1 MRRKMHVENK
11 PKNAFKTL
19 ARMYKY
25 MSGHTIG
32 LVFAIILI
40 IFSSLAGII
49 GTSLLRPLINN
60 LMNNIKLLMDAGHD
74 ANTAKE
80 IIMSGVFD
88 TLVIMIVVY
97 VLGALSTYFGN
108 RLLLIISQK
117 TTNRIRK
124 ELFDH
129 LQSLPVGF
137 FDRNTHGELMS
148 RFTNDMEHI
157 TMALEQS
164 LSQTITSAIT
174 IVGTFIMMV
183 YYSPFLTIFVILMLF
198 VMLRVVKIV
207 GKKSAVNFRNQQKSL
222 GELNGFIEEMM
233 EGQKV
238 VKIFNHEE
246 KNQSEFEA
254 LNEELRKASTD
265 AQTYAGIL
273 MPIMGNLSYVQYAI
287 TACVGALLI
296 ANPVNLAFF
305 AMDVGT
311 LASFLQFT
319 RAFSQP
325 ITQIA
330 NQTNT
335 LLAAIAGAER
345 IFSVLDEEPEEDN
358 GKTTLAVAK
367 RNENNELVH
376 VDKPFVDMT
385 QCQKENLIPVWKTPT
400 PDGYKLTELKGDVR
414 FNNVVFG
421 YVEDVIV
428 LKNLSLYA
436 KPGQK
441 IAFVGSTGAGKTTV
455 TNLLN
460 RFYEIKE
467 GTITYDGIDIRDIKK
482 ADLRRTLGF
491 VLQDVH
497 LFEGTIKDNIRY
509 GRLDASDEEVVQSAK
524 IANAHSFIKRLPQGY
539 DTILTKD
546 GINLSQGQKQL
557 VSIARAAISDPPVL
571 VLDEATSSI
580 DTRTEKLIEKG
591 MDTLMKDR
599 TTFVIAHR
607 LSTVRNA
614 NAIMVIENGE
624 IIERGDHEDLLDLK
638 GRYYNLYTGMSELS

>member
-1 MRRKMHVENK
+1 
-11 PKNAFKTL
+11 
-19 ARMYKY
+19 MYKY
-25 MSGHTIG
+25 MSGHTLG

-74 ANTAKE
+74 ASTAKE

-97 VLGALSTYFGN
+97 FLGALSTYFGN

-183 YYSPFLTIFVILMLF
+183 YSALLTIFVILMLF

-273 MPIMGNLSYVQYAI
+273 MPIMGNLSYVQCNYRMCWSSHNCKPCKSCLLCHGRGNAGFFSPVYKSI
-287 TACVGALLI
+287 FTAHYTDC
-296 ANPVNLAFF
+296 
-305 AMDVGT
+305 
-311 LASFLQFT
+311 
-319 RAFSQP
+319 
-325 ITQIA
+325 
-330 NQTNT
+330 
-335 LLAAIAGAER
+335 
-345 IFSVLDEEPEEDN
+345 
-358 GKTTLAVAK
+358 
-367 RNENNELVH
+367 
-376 VDKPFVDMT
+376 KPD
-385 QCQKENLIPVWKTPT
+385 QHSSCS
-400 PDGYKLTELKGDVR
+400 DCR
-414 FNNVVFG
+414 CR
-421 YVEDVIV
+421 
-428 LKNLSLYA
+428 KNLFCS
-436 KPGQK
+436 
-441 IAFVGSTGAGKTTV
+441 
-455 TNLLN
+455 
-460 RFYEIKE
+460 
-467 GTITYDGIDIRDIKK
+467 
-482 ADLRRTLGF
+482 
-491 VLQDVH
+491 
-497 LFEGTIKDNIRY
+497 
-509 GRLDASDEEVVQSAK
+509 
-524 IANAHSFIKRLPQGY
+524 
-539 DTILTKD
+539 
-546 GINLSQGQKQL
+546 
-557 VSIARAAISDPPVL
+557 
-571 VLDEATSSI
+571 
-580 DTRTEKLIEKG
+580 
-591 MDTLMKDR
+591 
-599 TTFVIAHR
+599 
-607 LSTVRNA
+607 
-614 NAIMVIENGE
+614 
-624 IIERGDHEDLLDLK
+624 
-638 GRYYNLYTGMSELS
+638 